1 MKHVVVVLLA
11 VLGGCSRVRSST
23 PMVEVKKAPFT
34 RQVTAEGYLRAV
46 KSTPLSA
53 PTGGRG
59 GQKIAWMVRDGS
71 KVAKGDVVLRFDPTE
86 LEKKLQDGQ
95 ADRAAADAKIAK
107 ETVTA
112 GAAVRDRNRTAEM
125 SSAELE
131 KQKQFA
137 SKDTLIFSRNQIAE
151 SAIDEGLSIA
161 KVDHANA
168 TKTIE
173 SSLSASKVDLIAV
186 EKRKAELQV
195 KLAEKGLASIELRA
209 PHDGI
214 IVFEQDWRGNL
225 PHVGDT
231 VWPGQT
237 VASLPL
243 LDEMEAE
250 VFVLEADASGLA
262 VGNPASVTLESH
274 PEPPFD
280 GKVARI
286 DSLAKPRVRE
296 VPIQYFGATIGLS
309 TTDRERMKPG
319 ERVHALL
326 TLEAKEALTVPRQA
340 VFEREGN
347 TVVYRAQNGK
357 LEPVVVKLGASTP
370 GSVVIE
376 DGLKDGDRIA
386 TEAP

>member
-1 MKHVVVVLLA
+1 MKRLVLGVVLVA
-11 VLGGCSRVRSST
+11 CSRVTSST
-23 PMVEVKKAPFT
+23 PMIEVKKAPFT

-53 PTGGRG
+53 PMQARG
-59 GQKIAWMVRDGS
+59 GQKIAWMIRDGS
-71 KVAKGDVVLRFDPTE
+71 KVAKGDLVLRFDPSE
-86 LEKKLQDGQ
+86 LEKKLHDGQ
-95 ADRAAADAKIAK
+95 SDRAAADAKIAK

-112 GAAVRDRNRTAEM
+112 GAAVRDRTRTAEM
-125 SSAELE
+125 SGAELA
-131 KQKQFA
+131 QQRQFA

-151 SAIDEGLSIA
+151 SAIDEGLSNA
-161 KVDHANA
+161 RVDHANA

-173 SSLSASKVDLIAV
+173 SALSASKVDLIAV
-186 EKRKAELQV
+186 EKRKADLQV
-195 KLAEKGLASIELRA
+195 KLAETGLASIELRA

-214 IVFEQDWRGNL
+214 LVFEQDWRGNL
-225 PHVGDT
+225 PHVGDA
-231 VWPGQT
+231 VWPGQI
-237 VASLPL
+237 VATIPI
-243 LDEMEAE
+243 LDAMEAE

-262 VGNPASVTLESH
+262 VDNPALVTLESH
-274 PEPPFD
+274 PEPPFP

-309 TTDRERMKPG
+309 TTDREHMKPG
-319 ERVHALL
+319 ERVHAVL
-326 TLEAKEALTVPRQA
+326 TLESKQALTVPRQA

-347 TVVYRAQNGK
+347 TVVYRAQHGK

-376 DGLKDGDRIA
+376 DGLEDGDRIA